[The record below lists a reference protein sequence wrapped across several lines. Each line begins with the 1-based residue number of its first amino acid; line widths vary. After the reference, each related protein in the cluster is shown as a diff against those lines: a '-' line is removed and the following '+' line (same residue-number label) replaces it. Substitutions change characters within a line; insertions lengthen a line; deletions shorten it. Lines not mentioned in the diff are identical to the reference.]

1 MNKAIKLCFATIFA
15 ALAAPAFPQLP
26 KLDYGSLNKQ
36 AAKEYLKP
44 IHPGYEGRNP
54 YWNAYATRF
63 LYAPAFDFKENAKAK
78 EYVYTVKADGK
89 RYTFNA
95 AKPNLSLAP
104 IWNDIPAGNV
114 ELTVKGVDASGRS
127 VGQVGSRTFFRDYP
141 FVGPYNIP
149 SLPYKEAA
157 IQALRYIHNI
167 PQIKKW
173 TTQKEPDMSLELN
186 QYPSKTVSGT
196 IRCELLLA
204 KYSPADSASALEIA
218 KNAGE
223 FLLGICW
230 PADSALAGFP
240 PTYYGGHSG
249 SFEGNVVLR
258 NQGKTMS
265 MEACKAALAFLDLYD
280 ATGDSRYF
288 NQVKTILATYA
299 KLQGADGSIP
309 IKLDIH
315 TGKGVNDVCARLHPL
330 LYVVKRMHDQYGLD
344 DYEGMRK
351 AAEHWMD
358 NYAFEK
364 FEMVGQ
370 FEDTPVEGLKPYENL
385 SHWTG
390 VPYAAYVL
398 ESGKATKEQIATVR
412 DVINFGEDQF
422 TIWQLG
428 KGSLGEGDWHVP
440 AVEEQYFY
448 RMPVDDSAASMAT
461 AWLDLW
467 KVTGDKLALA
477 KGIALIN
484 SITNVQK
491 ASGMIATAWDNN
503 GGKESLTN
511 FWISCCLGSVQALL
525 LYAECAGDG
534 YNYDSEIASLM
545 KEASPDKYV
554 YGNLVGCYS
563 DSTAISS
570 LRKAYTDV
578 ALRYADASAQEKDK
592 MKDNLR
598 AAKTAADGS
607 IVEIKDGE
615 CFYIISAYNDFV
627 SKGEQRAWCVQ
638 GDGSLGFRRLAEHD
652 NFKWRFEKVGE
663 RDGKPLY
670 SLYNIGS
677 GMYIDKTQDGK
688 SLSVVKC
695 SRSQNTAQTL
705 QRAGNS
711 MNWKISN
718 VADNIAYNPKLSN
731 NTIVIYDDGSSAS
744 LWQIERASNQ
754 GPLTNIDHML
764 SPAPQTVNVW
774 AIDGTMVR
782 HNVNTSE
789 AIAGLPKGIYVV
801 NEKKTLVR

>member
-1 MNKAIKLCFATIFA
+1 MDRAIKMCLAALFA
-15 ALAAPAFPQLP
+15 ALSAPAFPQFP
-26 KLDYGSLNKQ
+26 KLDYDKLNKL

-44 IHPGYEGRNP
+44 IRPGYEGRNP

-63 LYAPAFDFKENAKAK
+63 LYAPAFDFKELARAK
-78 EYVYTVKADGK
+78 EYVYTVKAGGAK
-89 RYTFNA
+89 YTFKA

-104 IWNDIPAGNV
+104 VWNEIPAGNA
-114 ELTVKGVDASGRS
+114 ELTVKGVDAAGRS
-127 VGQVGSRTFFRDYP
+127 VGQAGSRTFFRDYP
-141 FVGPYNIP
+141 FAGPYNIP

-157 IQALRYIHNI
+157 IRALRYIHNI
-167 PQIKKW
+167 PQIRKW
-173 TTQKEPDMSLELN
+173 ATQKEPDMSLELN
-186 QYPSKTVSGT
+186 QYPCKTVSGT
-196 IRCELLLA
+196 IRCELMLS
-204 KYSPADSASALEIA
+204 KYSPADSLAALETA
-218 KNAGE
+218 RNAGE

-288 NQVKTILATYA
+288 SQVKAILATYA
-299 KLQGADGSIP
+299 KLQGPDGSIP
-309 IKLDIH
+309 IKLDTH

-330 LYVVKRMHDQYGLD
+330 LYVVRRMHDQYGLD
-344 DYEGMRK
+344 DYEEMRK

-358 NYAFEK
+358 NCAFEK

-370 FEDTPVEGLKPYENL
+370 FEDTPVEGLKPYQNL

-398 ESGKATKEQIATVR
+398 ESGKATREQIATAR

-428 KGSLGEGDWHVP
+428 PGSLGEGDWHVP

-448 RMPVDDSAASMAT
+448 RMPIDDSAASMAA

-477 KGIALIN
+477 KGTALIN

-491 ASGMIATAWDNN
+491 ASGMIATAWHDN
-503 GGKESLTN
+503 GGIESLNN

-534 YNYDSEIASLM
+534 YGYDSGIATLMNEASL
-545 KEASPDKYV
+545 DKYIC
-554 YGNLVGCYS
+554 GNRVGCYS
-563 DSTAISS
+563 DSLAINS
-570 LRKAYTDV
+570 LRNARRDV
-578 ALRYADASAQEKDK
+578 ALRYAGATAQEKEK
-592 MKDNLR
+592 MRDNLR
-598 AAKTAADGS
+598 NAKAAVEGS

-627 SKGEQRAWCVQ
+627 SKGERKAWCVQ

-663 RDGKPLY
+663 RGGKPLY

-677 GMYIDKTQDGK
+677 GMYADKTRDGK
-688 SLSVVKC
+688 SLSVVRC
-695 SRSQNTAQTL
+695 SRSQTTAQTL
-705 QRAGNS
+705 QRVGNS

-718 VADNIAYNPKLSN
+718 VADSIAYNPKLSN
-731 NTIVIYDDGSSAS
+731 NTIVVYDDGTSAS
-744 LWQIERASNQ
+744 LWQIERAPGQN
-754 GPLTNIDHML
+754 PLTGTGGQP
-764 SPAPQTVNVW
+764 SPAPQTVDAW
-774 AIDGTMVR
+774 SIDGTIVR
-782 HNVNTSE
+782 HGASADK